1 MTEDSQGKRLRPT
14 LVLAFTFSLVVLYL
28 FSTGPV
34 TRYFPKLAD
43 EIYAPLS
50 PLVKSKA
57 IHPLF
62 RTWFTIWGIDMDG
75 GPKVIVPTK

>member
-1 MTEDSQGKRLRPT
+1 MTEDSQGKRTPA
-14 LVLAFTFSLVVLYL
+14 LVLAFTFFLVALYL

-50 PLVKSKA
+50 PFVKSKA
-57 IHPLF
+57 IRPLF
-62 RTWFTIWGIDMDG
+62 RTWFSIWGIDIDG
-75 GPKVIVPTK
+75 GPKVIVPAK